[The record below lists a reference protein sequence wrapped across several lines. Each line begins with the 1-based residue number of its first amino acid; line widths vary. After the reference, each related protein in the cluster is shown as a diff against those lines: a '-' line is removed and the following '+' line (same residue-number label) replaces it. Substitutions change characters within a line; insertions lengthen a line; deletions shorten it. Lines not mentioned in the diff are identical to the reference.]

1 MSYSQYRYA
10 PPSLERLKSQ
20 KCQDNL
26 SFDPNQTQTTA
37 ATGNQ
42 GNFTKNLTDQ
52 QNTASFPFQHEL
64 MISHDDHKY
73 IGIWA
78 KAAQCNFG
86 RKTLRRS
93 TYFSLTSQYTFEK
106 PSLKLLALK
115 GLYLDML
122 LDLGESSRVSACT
135 GMMGKQRGAWDVL
148 FPYMF
153 GFGGAIC
160 IMNTNKIQCFLLV
173 SVKMYCK

>member
-1 MSYSQYRYA
+1 M
-10 PPSLERLKSQ
+10 
-20 KCQDNL
+20 
-26 SFDPNQTQTTA
+26 
-37 ATGNQ
+37 
-42 GNFTKNLTDQ
+42 LT
-52 QNTASFPFQHEL
+52 EL

-86 RKTLRRS
+86 RKTLSCFASERRS

-122 LDLGESSRVSACT
+122 LDLGESSR
-135 GMMGKQRGAWDVL
+135 
-148 FPYMF
+148 
-153 GFGGAIC
+153 
-160 IMNTNKIQCFLLV
+160 
-173 SVKMYCK
+173 